1 MKTGSTSTA
10 KAPTKAAP
18 KREEDRVLIFDTT
31 LRDGEQ
37 CPGATMTHEEKLE
50 VAELLDTMGVDVIEA
65 GFPIAS
71 DGDFA
76 AVHEIAKRAKKAVVC
91 GLSRASFKDIDCCAE
106 AIKPAERRRIHTFL
120 STSPVHMKYKLQK
133 EPHEVY
139 EMVIAQVTRARN
151 YTDDVEW
158 SSEDST
164 RTEFDFLCRCVE
176 AAIKAGATTINIPD
190 TVGYTVPDEYFA
202 LMKRLREQVP
212 NSDAARFSVHC
223 HNDLGMAVANSLAGV
238 HAGARQIECT
248 VNGIGERAGNAA
260 LEEVVMAMRVRND
273 VLPYWTGID
282 ATMLTRASK
291 LVAAV
296 TSFPVQYNKA
306 IVGRN
311 AFAHESGIH
320 QDGMLKHTQTYEI
333 MMPEDVGVKQTSL
346 VMGKHSGRHAFV
358 HKLEELGYR
367 LAANQLEDA
376 FVRFKALA
384 DRKKHVYDEDI
395 EALVDEEIATAQDH
409 IKLVS
414 LTVIA
419 GTRGP
424 QRATMRLDIDGK
436 SVIDEREGN
445 GPVDATFNCIK
456 AMVPHDAVLE
466 LYQVHAVTEGT
477 DAQAEVSVRL
487 SEQGRSVTA
496 KGADPD
502 TLVASAKAYLAA
514 LNKLM
519 VRRQRGKL
527 EPLAV
532 GERRIHSQDVG

>member
-1 MKTGSTSTA
+1 MTTQA
-10 KAPTKAAP
+10 KS
-18 KREEDRVLIFDTT
+18 EQDRVVIFDTT

-50 VAELLDTMGVDVIEA
+50 VAELLDDMGVDIIEA

-76 AVHEIAKRAKKAVVC
+76 AVQEIAQRAKNAVIC
-91 GLSRASFKDIDCCAE
+91 GLSRASPKDIDRCAE
-106 AIKPAERRRIHTFL
+106 AIKPAKRRRIHTFL

-139 EMVIAQVTRARN
+139 EMVIAQVTRARGH
-151 YTDDVEW
+151 TDDVEW
-158 SSEDST
+158 SAEDGT

-190 TVGYTVPDEYFA
+190 TVGYTVPEEYFR
-202 LMKRLREQVP
+202 LMARLRETVP
-212 NSDAARFSVHC
+212 NSDQARFSVHC
-223 HNDLGMAVANSLAGV
+223 HNDLGMAVANSLAGIN
-238 HAGARQIECT
+238 AGARQIECT
-248 VNGIGERAGNAA
+248 INGIGERAGNAA
-260 LEEVVMAMRVRND
+260 LEEVVMAIRTRND
-273 VLPYWTGID
+273 VLPYWTNVD
-282 ATMLTRASK
+282 TTMLTRASK
-291 LVAAV
+291 LVSAA

-333 MMPEDVGVKQTSL
+333 MTPESVGVKQTSL
-346 VMGKHSGRHAFV
+346 VMGKHSGRHAFE
-358 HKLEELGYR
+358 HKLEELGYKVSS
-367 LAANQLEDA
+367 NQLEDA

-384 DRKKHVYDEDI
+384 DRKKQIYDEDI
-395 EALVDEEIATAQDH
+395 EALVDEEIAHAQDR

-414 LTVIA
+414 LSVIA

-424 QRATMRLDIDGK
+424 QRATMKLDIDGRT
-436 SVIDEREGN
+436 VLEECDGN

-456 AMVPHDAVLE
+456 ALIPHEAVLE

-487 SEQGRSVTA
+487 ASEGRSVTA
-496 KGADPD
+496 RGADPD
-502 TLVASAKAYLAA
+502 TLVASAKAYLGA

-519 VRRQRGKL
+519 VKRQKGVV
-527 EPLAV
+527 V
-532 GERRIHSQDVG
+532 GERRVHSTDVG